1 MMLVAT
7 LKRALENRYQPEGY
21 ARIRDALDNFA
32 RVAEGM
38 RLALDDPEDV
48 LRLGVASAALSG
60 DAGSVL
66 LAIRRVRDVLGNP
79 VTSILLVGD
88 GSIIPFWQM
97 TNPVTDRSLDPDPLV
112 ASDNPY
118 GTQREEPQE
127 YLAPPLPVGRMLD
140 SPRGQLQDFL
150 DSIDAAKASRINRT
164 ARSGAAAVVNA
175 DWAEISALAAATLPQ
190 PVEWHLSPGYQMVPS
205 DAGRKYLYFNL
216 HGFPDEAEWKGYSV
230 PRGQYVTAVT
240 PGSFQ
245 AEHVSGSIVFAE
257 NCYGAAVAGKTVRNS
272 CALSLVK
279 AGAAFVG
286 ATGLAFGSH
295 LAPRV
300 YLEDADYLGRSFFGA
315 LTEPGTSLGT
325 ALVKARQAYLSEG
338 TPWMNPFKQ
347 KTLLQFVLF
356 GDPGWN

>member
-7 LKRALENRYQPEGY
+7 LKRALESRYQPDGY
-21 ARIRDALDNFA
+21 ARIRDALDDFA
-32 RVAEGM
+32 RVAGAT
-38 RLALDDPEDV
+38 RLALDDPGDV
-48 LRLGVASAALSG
+48 APLGVTSASSG
-60 DAGSVL
+60 DAGSL
-66 LAIRRVRDVLGNP
+66 LLTIRSVRQALDDAITG
-79 VTSILLVGD
+79 ILLVGD

-118 GTQREEPQE
+118 GTQKEDPQE
-127 YLAPPLPVGRMLD
+127 YLAPPLPVGRLLD
-140 SPRGQLQDFL
+140 SPRGQLQNFL
-150 DSIDAAKASRINRT
+150 DSIAAATASRTSRA

-175 DWAEISALAAATLPQ
+175 DWAEISTQAAATLPQ
-190 PVEWHLSPGYQMVPS
+190 PVEWHLSPGYRMVPS

-216 HGFPDEAEWKGYSV
+216 HGFPDEAEWKGYDV
-230 PRGQYVTAVT
+230 VRGQYVTAVT

-257 NCYGAAVAGKTVRNS
+257 NCYGAAVAGKTARNS

-279 AGAAFVG
+279 AGAAFIG
-286 ATGLAFGSH
+286 STGLAFGSH
-295 LAPRV
+295 MAPRA
-300 YLEDADYLGRSFFGA
+300 YLEDADRLGRSFFEA
-315 LTEPGTSLGT
+315 LAVPGTSLGA
-325 ALVKARQAYLSEG
+325 ALAKARQAYLSEG
-338 TPWMNPFKQ
+338 TPWTNPFKQ